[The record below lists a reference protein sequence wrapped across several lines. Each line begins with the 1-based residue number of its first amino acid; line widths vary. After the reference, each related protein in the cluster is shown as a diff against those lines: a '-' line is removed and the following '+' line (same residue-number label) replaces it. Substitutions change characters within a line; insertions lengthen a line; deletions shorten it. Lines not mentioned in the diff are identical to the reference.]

1 MGIKINQYPNESGA
15 FNREDYYDVDAYVSA
30 GVYQSK
36 KQKGGVIQD
45 ALGYGLFSQTNSV
58 TVGNTTTETTIVGTG
73 EGSLTIPA
81 NYFKKGMSFHA
92 KFGGNISSLN
102 NQAFKINIY
111 EDANLIATTGDITL
125 PTITAK
131 AWELEL
137 DFVVQEIGASGVARL
152 VTSGQFIYNK
162 DSNNIFEGSMF
173 NSINTTT
180 FNTTTTATLD
190 VKVKWGEAH
199 VGNTVTSSMFYL
211 TKVK

>member
-15 FNREDYYDVDAYVSA
+15 FNREDYYDVDAYVSP

-45 ALGYGLFSQTNSV
+45 ALGYGLFSQTTSV
-58 TVGNTTTETTIVGTG
+58 TVGNTIIESTIIGTG

-81 NYFKKGMSFHA
+81 DYFKKGMSFHG
-92 KFGGNISSLN
+92 KLGGNISSLN
-102 NQAFKINIY
+102 NQLIEINVF
-111 EDANLIATTGDITL
+111 EDGNLIATTGNISLPQITD
-125 PTITAK
+125 K

-137 DFVVQEIGASGVARL
+137 DFVIREIGSAGVAQL

-173 NSINTTT
+173 NAINTTT
-180 FNTTTTATLD
+180 FDTATAATID
-190 VKVKWGEAH
+190 IKVKWGTAN
-199 VGNTVTSSMFYL
+199 VGNTITNSIFYL